1 LLTSELIYERMPA
14 VCDSNHRSVAEPL
27 QTKGNHQVHRR
38 CGGFFRPLRGNLR
51 GSPGETYKKYD
62 VFRWHVHC
70 KPSMH
75 RGICRRS
82 FHGVRMTT
90 MRILIG
96 YNGTDFASAAL
107 DELKQAGLPH
117 RAKALVMTVAEMCFA
132 TVDRDDAGRLAAIGA
147 GRLQN
152 IFPGWDITTSAATG
166 AAAGEIMAGADRFQP
181 DLIVLG
187 ERIRSNGTQNIFL
200 GPVSQRILTE
210 APCSVHIGRGKS
222 VRPDSPI
229 RLLVGFD
236 GSAGAEH
243 AIRSIASRNWP
254 AGTSVRL
261 LSVADSF
268 VMGSIGRFAP
278 QINNAVVEERFAT
291 QWAETL
297 ARDSLELLRD
307 TGLEASVEV
316 RMGHPKHTLVDYADQ
331 WRADCI
337 FVGPHCAGNSFERFL
352 LGSVS
357 SAVAA
362 RANCSVEVVRSPSD
376 HFEM

>member
-1 LLTSELIYERMPA
+1 
-14 VCDSNHRSVAEPL
+14 
-27 QTKGNHQVHRR
+27 
-38 CGGFFRPLRGNLR
+38 
-51 GSPGETYKKYD
+51 
-62 VFRWHVHC
+62 
-70 KPSMH
+70 
-75 RGICRRS
+75 
-82 FHGVRMTT
+82 

-107 DELKQAGLPH
+107 DELKRAGLPD
-117 RAKALVMTVAEMCFA
+117 RGKALVLTVAEMCFA
-132 TVDRDDAGRLAAIGA
+132 TVDRDDANRLAAIGA
-147 GRLQN
+147 ARVQN
-152 IFPGWDITTSAATG
+152 MFPKWNITTSAATG
-166 AAAGEIMAGADRFQP
+166 GAAGEIMAQADRFQP

-187 ERIRSNGTQNIFL
+187 ERIRSKPTQNIFL

-210 APCSVHIGRGKS
+210 ASRSVRIGRGQS
-222 VRPDSPI
+222 MRESHPI

-243 AIRSIASRNWP
+243 AIHSIASRSWP

-268 VMGSIGRFAP
+268 LMGSIGRFAP
-278 QINNAVVEERFAT
+278 QMNDTVVETRFAT

-297 ARDSLELLRD
+297 ARESLDLLRE

-316 RMGHPKHTLVDYADQ
+316 RMGHPKHTLIEYAEQ

-362 RANCSVEVVRSPSD
+362 RANCSVEVVRSAAD
-376 HFEM
+376 GFDI